1 MRIINYTME
10 QELDHQRIKNE
21 IFTKEKI
28 ILFKLIDLK
37 QNLYFSRGIEHHN
50 NSLNKIKNSLIRYE
64 EELISYKKRK
74 TRY

>member
-1 MRIINYTME
+1 MFILNWSDE
-10 QELDHQRIKNE
+10 NELDHQRSKNR

-37 QNLYFSRGIEHHN
+37 QNLYFSGGMEHHDYN
-50 NSLNKIKNSLIRYE
+50 LNKIKKSLIRYE

>member
-1 MRIINYTME
+1 MRIINYSYDDE
-10 QELDHQRIKNE
+10 IDRQRIKNE